1 MDFRVSS
8 GDLPCFR
15 SLKYSARY
23 PSPITSQS
31 VKSATMIVIVFMFD
45 LFSGFLKNQAAKFD
59 IFTICLI
66 YLHSVC
72 GSIIERIS

>member
-1 MDFRVSS
+1 MDFRVSN

-31 VKSATMIVIVFMFD
+31 VKRATMIVIVFMFD
-45 LFSGFLKNQAAKFD
+45 LFSGF
-59 IFTICLI
+59 
-66 YLHSVC
+66 
-72 GSIIERIS
+72 